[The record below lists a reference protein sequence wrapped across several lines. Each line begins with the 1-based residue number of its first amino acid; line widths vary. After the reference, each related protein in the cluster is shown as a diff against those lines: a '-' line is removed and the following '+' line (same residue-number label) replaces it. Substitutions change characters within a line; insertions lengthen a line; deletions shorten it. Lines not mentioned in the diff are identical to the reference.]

1 LIRLNDKASDSE
13 LSSTFNTVGLY
24 KQKDNK
30 MLDRI
35 KDKDLIKRAAS
46 ETGYYHKPNFYKSY
60 IKENFQRDVTASH
73 IVKTLGTF
81 KNRIKRLDYQIA
93 IKVIEILDMAN
104 NDINLVNNIT
114 RRIYNDRS
122 TGNTN

>member
-1 LIRLNDKASDSE
+1 MYSNL
-13 LSSTFNTVGLY
+13 
-24 KQKDNK
+24 
-30 MLDRI
+30 
-35 KDKDLIKRAAS
+35 KDKDLIKRAAI

-60 IKENFQRDVTASH
+60 IKENFNRDVTSSH

-93 IKVIEILDMAN
+93 LKVIEILNMAN

-122 TGNTN
+122 KGNTN